1 MKELKIAIDE
11 FKNLNILDAS
21 LSFDQFTSYINS
33 TKVLRVVDKILKFLN
48 KKNQNTSPISPI
60 ISPIISP
67 RIFISGWY
75 ILKYHQDI
83 FTNKND
89 LEKLIIE
96 KIIAISKI
104 IILNNINTEEDIDKF
119 NTIILEYE
127 KQFILWK
134 NIDKTASI
142 NEFVNRYTSI
152 NKSIN
157 LITSSSSFDS
167 KENIIQE
174 LENQKN
180 DVINMAI
187 KFDKKINKDFFDK
200 SYKIYTNIEKI
211 TEEAYWNLI
220 HEELQNNN
228 YNLILS
234 NLEFI
239 INTLCSLA
247 FDGDNIKKVF
257 DIEKIKE
264 KLNNNDPEYFFIL
277 ANSFYYQWRK
287 VSSPFRDIDY
297 NSYILQLDM
306 NNYHQSIITFI
317 KNNLKIIDNL
327 YLDLL
332 FLKIN

>member
-11 FKNLNILDAS
+11 FKNLNILNDS
-21 LSFDQFTSYINS
+21 LSFNQFTNYINS
-33 TKVLRVVDKILKFLN
+33 TKVLLIVEKILQLLN
-48 KKNQNTSPISPI
+48 KKNNKVIPI
-60 ISPIISP
+60 INS

-75 ILKYHQDI
+75 ILKYCSDI

-104 IILNNINTEEDIDKF
+104 IVSNNINTEEDIDNFVK
-119 NTIILEYE
+119 IVCEYE

-134 NIDKTASI
+134 NLDKTVCI

-152 NKSIN
+152 NKSIT
-157 LITSSSSFDS
+157 LITNSSSFEA
-167 KENIIQE
+167 KQNIIQE

-180 DVINMAI
+180 DVIEMAI
-187 KFDKKINKDFFDK
+187 KFDKKINKEFFDK
-200 SYKIYTNIEKI
+200 SYEIYSKVEKI
-211 TEEAYWNLI
+211 TEEAYWKLMY
-220 HEELQNNN
+220 EELQNNN
-228 YNLILS
+228 YNLVIS

-239 INTLCSLA
+239 INTLCTLA
-247 FDGDNIKKVF
+247 FNGDNVKKVF
-257 DIEKIKE
+257 DIEKINE
-264 KLNNNDPEYFFIL
+264 KLNNNDHEYFFIL

-287 VSSPFRDIDY
+287 LSSPFRNIDY
-297 NSYILQLDM
+297 NKYILQLDIS
-306 NNYHQSIITFI
+306 NEKKYFESIINFI
-317 KNNLKIIDNL
+317 KNNLQIIDNI

>member
-11 FKNLNILDAS
+11 FKNLNILNIS
-21 LSFDQFTSYINS
+21 LSFNEFTSYINS
-33 TKVLRVVDKILKFLN
+33 TKVLRVVEKILQLLNNKN
-48 KKNQNTSPISPI
+48 KK
-60 ISPIISP
+60 PIISP

-75 ILKYHQDI
+75 ILKFHQEI

-96 KIIAISKI
+96 KIIEISKI
-104 IILNNINTEEDIDKF
+104 IISNNISTEEDINKF
-119 NTIILEYE
+119 TKIIYEYQ

-134 NIDKTASI
+134 NLDKICSI

-152 NKSIN
+152 NKSII
-157 LITSSSSFDS
+157 LLSSSSSFGS
-167 KENIIQE
+167 KENIIE
-174 LENQKN
+174 LLENQKK
-180 DVINMAI
+180 DIIDMAI

-200 SYKIYTNIEKI
+200 SYEIYNKIEKI
-211 TEEAYWNLI
+211 TEDAYWNLLF
-220 HEELQNNN
+220 EELLNNN
-228 YNLILS
+228 YNLVLS

-239 INTLCSLA
+239 INTLCSLGI
-247 FDGDNIKKVF
+247 DDNIKKVF

-264 KLNNNDPEYFFIL
+264 KLNNNDPEYFYIL

-287 VSSPFRDIDY
+287 LSSPFRDIDY
-297 NSYILQLDM
+297 DHYILQLDM
-306 NNYHQSIITFI
+306 NNYHETIITFI
-317 KNNLKIIDNL
+317 KNNFKIIDNI

>member
-21 LSFDQFTSYINS
+21 LSFEKFTKYINS
-33 TKVLRVVDKILKFLN
+33 TKVLLVVEKILQLLN
-48 KKNQNTSPISPI
+48 YKNISNPI

-96 KIIAISKI
+96 KIIVISKI
-104 IILNNINTEEDIDKF
+104 IISNNITTNEDIDKF
-119 NTIILEYE
+119 NIIIYEYE

-134 NIDKTASI
+134 NIDKSKSI
-142 NEFVNRYTSI
+142 NEFINRYTSI
-152 NKSIN
+152 NKSIQLLDN
-157 LITSSSSFDS
+157 TRLES
-167 KENIIQE
+167 KENIINE
-174 LENQKN
+174 LENQKK
-180 DVINMAI
+180 DIITMAI

-200 SYKIYTNIEKI
+200 SYEIFSKIEKI
-211 TEEAYWNLI
+211 TEKAYWDLI
-220 HEELQNNN
+220 KQELEENN
-228 YNLILS
+228 YNLVLS

-239 INTLCSLA
+239 INTLFSLS
-247 FDGDNIKKVF
+247 FDSDNIKKVF
-257 DIEKIKE
+257 DIEKIKD
-264 KLNNNDPEYFFIL
+264 KINNNNPEYFYIL

-287 VSSPFRDIDY
+287 LSSPFRDIDY
-297 NSYILQLDM
+297 NRYILQLDI
-306 NNYHQSIITFI
+306 NNYHESIISFI
-317 KNNLKIIDNL
+317 KNNLQIIDNI

>member
-21 LSFDQFTSYINS
+21 LSFTDFTNYINS
-33 TKVLRVVDKILKFLN
+33 TKVLQVVEKILQLLN
-48 KKNQNTSPISPI
+48 KKNKKNNKI
-60 ISPIISP
+60 IPIISP

-75 ILKYHQDI
+75 ILKFHHDI

-96 KIIAISKI
+96 KIIEISKI
-104 IILNNINTEEDIDKF
+104 IVSNNINTEEDLDNFIK
-119 NTIILEYE
+119 NIYEYE

-134 NIDKTASI
+134 NIDKTVCI

-152 NKSIN
+152 NKSIS
-157 LITSSSSFDS
+157 LLTSSSLFDS
-167 KENIIQE
+167 KQSIIQE
-174 LENQKN
+174 LENQKK
-180 DVINMAI
+180 DVIDMAI
-187 KFDKKINKDFFDK
+187 KFDKRINKDYFDK
-200 SYKIYTNIEKI
+200 SFIIYSKIEKI
-211 TEEAYWNLI
+211 TEKAYWNLML
-220 HEELQNNN
+220 EELRENK
-228 YNLILS
+228 YNLVLS

-247 FDGDNIKKVF
+247 FDGDNIKKVL

-264 KLNNNDPEYFFIL
+264 KISNNVPEYFYIL

-287 VSSPFRDIDY
+287 LSSPFRDIDY

-306 NNYHQSIITFI
+306 KNYHESIITFI
-317 KNNLKIIDNL
+317 KNNLEIIDNI

-332 FLKIN
+332 FLSIH

>member
-21 LSFDQFTSYINS
+21 LSFEKFTKYINS
-33 TKVLRVVDKILKFLN
+33 TKVLQVVEKILQLLN
-48 KKNQNTSPISPI
+48 YKNISNPI

-75 ILKYHQDI
+75 ILKYHQDV

-96 KIIAISKI
+96 KIIVISKI
-104 IILNNINTEEDIDKF
+104 IISNNITTNEDIDKF
-119 NTIILEYE
+119 NIIIYEYE

-134 NIDKTASI
+134 NIDKSKSI
-142 NEFVNRYTSI
+142 NEFINRYTSI
-152 NKSIN
+152 NKSLQLLDN
-157 LITSSSSFDS
+157 TRLES
-167 KENIIQE
+167 KENIINE
-174 LENQKN
+174 LENQKK
-180 DVINMAI
+180 DIINMAI

-200 SYKIYTNIEKI
+200 SYEIFSKIEKI
-211 TEEAYWNLI
+211 TEKAYWDLI
-220 HEELQNNN
+220 KQELEENN
-228 YNLILS
+228 YNLVLS

-239 INTLCSLA
+239 VNTLFSLS
-247 FDGDNIKKVF
+247 FDSDNIKKVF
-257 DIEKIKE
+257 DIEKIKD
-264 KLNNNDPEYFFIL
+264 KINNNNPEYFYIL

-287 VSSPFRDIDY
+287 LSSPFRDIDY
-297 NSYILQLDM
+297 NRYILQLDI
-306 NNYHQSIITFI
+306 NNYHESIISFI
-317 KNNLKIIDNL
+317 KNNLQIIDNI

>member
-21 LSFDQFTSYINS
+21 LSFNEFTKYINS
-33 TKVLRVVDKILKFLN
+33 TKVLHVVEKILQLLN
-48 KKNQNTSPISPI
+48 NKNKN
-60 ISPIISP
+60 PIISP

-83 FTNKND
+83 FTNRNN

-96 KIIAISKI
+96 KIIEISKI
-104 IILNNINTEEDIDKF
+104 IVSNNIKTEEDIDNFVK
-119 NTIILEYE
+119 IIYEYE

-134 NIDKTASI
+134 NIDKTTTI
-142 NEFVNRYTSI
+142 NEFINRYSSI
-152 NKSIN
+152 NKSITLLSN
-157 LITSSSSFDS
+157 SLTFES
-167 KENIIQE
+167 KENILQE

-200 SYKIYTNIEKI
+200 SYKIYSKIEKI

-220 HEELQNNN
+220 CEELQENN
-228 YNLILS
+228 YNLVLS

-239 INTLCSLA
+239 INTLCSFA
-247 FDGDNIKKVF
+247 FDSDYIKKVF

-264 KLNNNDPEYFFIL
+264 KINNNDPEYFFIL
-277 ANSFYYQWRK
+277 ANSFYYQWK
-287 VSSPFRDIDY
+287 KLSSPFRDIDY
-297 NSYILQLDM
+297 NTYILQLDT
-306 NNYHQSIITFI
+306 NNYHKSIITFI
-317 KNNLKIIDNL
+317 KNNLQIIDNI

-332 FLKIN
+332 FLSIN

>member
-11 FKNLNILDAS
+11 FKNLNILDTS
-21 LSFDQFTSYINS
+21 LSFNEFTRYINS
-33 TKVLRVVDKILKFLN
+33 TKVLQVVEKILQLLKN
-48 KKNQNTSPISPI
+48 KIKA
-60 ISPIISP
+60 
-67 RIFISGWY
+67 RIFISSWY

-96 KIIAISKI
+96 KIIIISKI
-104 IILNNINTEEDIDKF
+104 LVSNNLITNEDINNF
-119 NTIILEYE
+119 NKIINEYE

-134 NIDKTASI
+134 NIDKTTCI
-142 NEFVNRYTSI
+142 NQFVNRYTSI
-152 NKSIN
+152 NKSIT
-157 LITSSSSFDS
+157 LLSSSSLLES

-174 LENQKN
+174 LENQKK
-180 DVINMAI
+180 DIIDMAI
-187 KFDKKINKDFFDK
+187 KFDKKINIDFFDK
-200 SYKIYTNIEKI
+200 SYKIYSKIEKI

-220 HEELQNNN
+220 YEELQNNN
-228 YNLILS
+228 YSLVLS

-239 INTLCSLA
+239 INTLCSFA
-247 FDGDNIKKVF
+247 FDSDNIKKVF
-257 DIEKIKE
+257 DLEKIKE
-264 KLNNNDPEYFFIL
+264 KLNNNDTEYFFIL
-277 ANSFYYQWRK
+277 VNSFYYQWRK

-317 KNNLKIIDNL
+317 KNNLQIIDNI

>member
-1 MKELKIAIDE
+1 MKELKLTIDE

-21 LSFDQFTSYINS
+21 LSFNEFISYINS
-33 TKVLRVVDKILKFLN
+33 TKVLRVVEKFLQLLN
-48 KKNQNTSPISPI
+48 YKNTKIN
-60 ISPIISP
+60 PIISP

-104 IILNNINTEEDIDKF
+104 IVSNNINTEEDIDKF
-119 NTIILEYE
+119 NKIIYDYE

-134 NIDKTASI
+134 NIDKTVCI
-142 NEFVNRYTSI
+142 NEFINRYTSI

-157 LITSSSSFDS
+157 LLSNSSSFVS
-167 KENIIQE
+167 KENIIKE
-174 LENQKN
+174 LESQKN

-200 SYKIYTNIEKI
+200 SYKIYSNIEKI

-220 HEELQNNN
+220 YEELQNNN
-228 YNLILS
+228 YNLVLS

-264 KLNNNDPEYFFIL
+264 KINNNDLEYFFIL
-277 ANSFYYQWRK
+277 ANSFYYQWK
-287 VSSPFRDIDY
+287 KLSSPFRDIDY
-297 NSYILQLDM
+297 NIYILQLDM

>member
-11 FKNLNILDAS
+11 FKNLNILDSS
-21 LSFDQFTSYINS
+21 LSFNQFTNYINS
-33 TKVLRVVDKILKFLN
+33 TKVLQVVEKILQLLN
-48 KKNQNTSPISPI
+48 KKKNIST
-60 ISPIISP
+60 SP

-75 ILKYHQDI
+75 ILKYHREI

-104 IILNNINTEEDIDKF
+104 IVSNNINTKEDIDNFVK
-119 NTIILEYE
+119 IVCEYE

-134 NIDKTASI
+134 NLDKTVCI

-157 LITSSSSFDS
+157 LITSSASFEA
-167 KENIIQE
+167 KQNIIQE
-174 LENQKN
+174 LQNQKK
-180 DVINMAI
+180 DVIEMAI
-187 KFDKKINKDFFDK
+187 KFDKKINKEFFDK
-200 SYKIYTNIEKI
+200 SYEIYSKVEKI
-211 TEEAYWNLI
+211 TEEAYWKLMY
-220 HEELQNNN
+220 EELQNNN
-228 YNLILS
+228 YNLVIS

-239 INTLCSLA
+239 INTLCSLT
-247 FDGDNIKKVF
+247 FDNNTEKVF

-264 KLNNNDPEYFFIL
+264 RLKNDNQEYFFIL

-287 VSSPFRDIDY
+287 LSSPFRDIDY
-297 NSYILQLDM
+297 NRYILQLDIS
-306 NNYHQSIITFI
+306 NQKNYFESIINFI
-317 KNNLKIIDNL
+317 KNNLQIIDNI